1 MAGRFAREIIRM
13 CLHGTLRP
21 EKYAELDAAL
31 CEETSGTRAKV

>member
-1 MAGRFAREIIRM
+1 MAERFAREIIRL

-31 CEETSGTRAKV
+31 RKEKNVSSAGA